1 MRRSVAV
8 SNGTFLG
15 DGVGGAFAGDSKTLC
30 LLLCNASITD
40 RALASESLRGRVTT
54 GFDSGEPF
62 SRSQIDST
70 TMVKMARNSLCQ
82 FWKDSNQNWEVP
94 KYWQTESAFLPC
106 SSAYSLWALAPHTA
120 CPTKEIMK
128 RSMNASDREWL

>member
-54 GFDSGEPF
+54 GFDSGVAGASYLGFGGFGEVCGQKCGHLAVGWT
-62 SRSQIDST
+62 SWDARSVS
-70 TMVKMARNSLCQ
+70 C
-82 FWKDSNQNWEVP
+82 
-94 KYWQTESAFLPC
+94 
-106 SSAYSLWALAPHTA
+106 
-120 CPTKEIMK
+120 
-128 RSMNASDREWL
+128 